1 MLQSLRSGRNVGR
14 KIFAALLLMAVIS
27 VFLKF
32 SFLNSHVDVVDR
44 KRTEGRG
51 LLILN
56 TFKDDWA
63 VAQRAVTENQAAM
76 PKRVLERVSFSES
89 SVLPVSHFFF
99 HFRIKFFSFKLLLP
113 I

>member
-1 MLQSLRSGRNVGR
+1 MLQSLQSGRNVGR

-32 SFLNSHVDVVDR
+32 SFLSSHVEVVDR
-44 KRTEGRG
+44 KRTEGR
-51 LLILN
+51 LLILK

-76 PKRVLERVSFSES
+76 PKRVLERVSFSGS
-89 SVLPVSHFFF
+89 SVLPVSQFFF
-99 HFRIKFFSFKLLLP
+99 HFRIKFFQF
-113 I
+113 